1 MAKKDKGS
9 GARKYGR
16 NERKCAAYS
25 TREASTRTP
34 KTRKL
39 LKLLTRWPDYEAPGW
54 QLNEAGNKVY
64 KVK

>member
-16 NERKCAAYS
+16 NTSKCAAYTS
-25 TREASTRTP
+25 REASTRTP

-39 LKLLTRWPDYEAPGW
+39 LKLLTRHKYYEAPGW